1 MSIAC
6 LPITIK
12 SHNRHCCLFFIGYIL
27 NLSLFLYILIYCSHL
42 PSQGLSIN
50 LSLPILSER
59 NAVVAIIKAGLT
71 AASESGGQK
80 GNKTSEIRG
89 QPPGAK
95 VNSNTQGKCD
105 LINAAKYMNYKPFKN
120 HFDAHDQINKS
131 QIAPKLCFCMICES
145 NN

>member
-1 MSIAC
+1 M
-6 LPITIK
+6 K
-12 SHNRHCCLFFIGYIL
+12 SHNRHFCLFLYIL
-27 NLSLFLYILIYCSHL
+27 NLSIFVYSSTLLTLAHPRPLY
-42 PSQGLSIN
+42 

-95 VNSNTQGKCD
+95 VK
-105 LINAAKYMNYKPFKN
+105 
-120 HFDAHDQINKS
+120 
-131 QIAPKLCFCMICES
+131 
-145 NN
+145 